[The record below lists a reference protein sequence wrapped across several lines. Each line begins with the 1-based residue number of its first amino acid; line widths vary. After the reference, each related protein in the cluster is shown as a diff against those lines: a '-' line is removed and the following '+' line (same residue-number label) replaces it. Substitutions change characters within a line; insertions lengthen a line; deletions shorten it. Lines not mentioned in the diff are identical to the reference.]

1 MNQQFKVM
9 LPAWGKAIGLLCL
22 IIMFAA
28 VLWLVWTGNLSIR
41 YTADHEGVIP
51 IWHSWL
57 PAFLGILLIRLIPYK
72 SQNHTSF
79 QQMKR
84 HHLVVQSIVLLMSGV
99 LFTASLITIDPQ
111 GLHFEL
117 YYLVFK
123 LTTLFCIPLIFL
135 LIYSKTTGAQQE
147 IILAKP
153 GSRRHVIGPLI
164 IIVVWGY
171 LKFYSPIAQPEG
183 AIEATD
189 LTELLLLAFIGFII
203 NSVLEE
209 FFYRVWLQ
217 TRLEALL
224 GRWPAILLVSM
235 LWSIWH
241 VAIQGSGQ
249 WDIDV
254 ATVIA
259 NHGVTGLFL
268 GYLWARY
275 RKVWVIILI
284 HGLMNASPHFLL
296 QILFHWAGRAG

>member
-9 LPAWGKAIGLLCL
+9 LPAWGKAIGLWCM

-28 VLWLVWTGNLSIR
+28 VLWLVWTGNFSIR

-72 SQNHTSF
+72 SQNHSYF
-79 QQMKR
+79 QQMER

-99 LFTASLITIDPQ
+99 LFTAALVTIDPQ

-117 YYLVFK
+117 YYLAFK
-123 LTTLFCIPLIFL
+123 LTTLLCIPLIFL
-135 LIYSKTTGAQQE
+135 LIYRKMAGAQQD
-147 IILAKP
+147 IISAKP
-153 GSRRHVIGPLI
+153 PTHRHVIAPLI
-164 IIVVWGY
+164 VVVVWCY
-171 LKFYSPIAQPEG
+171 LKFYSPVAQPEG
-183 AIEATD
+183 AITAADT
-189 LTELLLLAFIGFII
+189 TELLLLMLISFMI

-209 FFYRVWLQ
+209 VFYRVWLQ
-217 TRLEALL
+217 TRLETLL
-224 GRWPAILLVSM
+224 GRWPAILLVSI

-249 WDIDV
+249 WGMDV

-275 RKVWVIILI
+275 RRVWGIILV
-284 HGLMNASPHFLL
+284 HGLINASPHVLL
-296 QILFHWAGRAG
+296 QILFR

>member
-9 LPAWGKAIGLLCL
+9 LPAWGKAIGLLCM
-22 IIMFAA
+22 IIIFVA
-28 VLWLVWTGNLSIR
+28 VLWLVWTGNLNIR
-41 YTADHEGVIP
+41 YTADREGVIP
-51 IWHSWL
+51 IWHSLL
-57 PAFLGILLIRLIPYK
+57 PAFLGIFLIRMIPYK
-72 SQNHTSF
+72 SQNHRSF
-79 QQMKR
+79 QQMER
-84 HHLVVQSIVLLMSGV
+84 HHLVVQSIVLLVSCV
-99 LFTASLITIDPQ
+99 LFTASLITIDQQ

-117 YYLVFK
+117 YYLAFK
-123 LTTLFCIPLIFL
+123 LTTLLCIPLIFL
-135 LIYSKTTGAQQE
+135 LIYRKMTGGQQE
-147 IILAKP
+147 FILAKP
-153 GSRRHVIGPLI
+153 RSRRHAIAPLI

-189 LTELLLLAFIGFII
+189 LTELLLLVFIGFII

-209 FFYRVWLQ
+209 VFYRVWLQ

-275 RKVWVIILI
+275 RRVWVIILI

-296 QILFHWAGRAG
+296 QILFH

>member
-1 MNQQFKVM
+1 MNQPFKAM
-9 LPAWGKAIGLLCL
+9 LPTWGRAIGLLCM
-22 IIMFAA
+22 IMIFAA
-28 VLWLVWTGNLSIR
+28 VLWLVWTGNLNIR
-41 YTADHEGVIP
+41 YTADREEVIP
-51 IWHSWL
+51 IWHSML
-57 PAFLGILLIRLIPYK
+57 PAFLGIVLIRMIPYK
-72 SQNHTSF
+72 SQDPMYL
-79 QQMKR
+79 QQTEKK
-84 HHLVVQSIVLLMSGV
+84 HLVVQSIILLLSGV
-99 LFTASLITIDPQ
+99 LFTVSLIMIDQQ
-111 GLHFEL
+111 GLHFQL
-117 YYLVFK
+117 YYLTFK
-123 LTTLFCIPLIFL
+123 LTTLLFIPLILL
-135 LIYSKTTGAQQE
+135 LIYRKITGGQPE
-147 IILAKP
+147 IISAKP
-153 GSRRHVIGPLI
+153 RSGSHVIAPLI
-164 IIVVWGY
+164 VIVIWGY

-189 LTELLLLAFIGFII
+189 LTALFLLVLIGFMI

-209 FFYRVWLQ
+209 VFYRVWLQ

-224 GRWPAILLVSM
+224 GRWSAILLVSI

-275 RKVWVIILI
+275 RRVWVIILI

-296 QILFHWAGRAG
+296 QILLQ

>member
-1 MNQQFKVM
+1 MNQQFKAM
-9 LPAWGKAIGLLCL
+9 LPAWGRAIGLLCM
-22 IIMFAA
+22 IIILVA
-28 VLWLVWTGNLSIR
+28 VLWLVLTGNLNIR
-41 YTADHEGVIP
+41 YTADREAVIP
-51 IWHSWL
+51 IWHSLL
-57 PAFLGILLIRLIPYK
+57 PAFLGIFLIRVIPYK
-72 SQNHTSF
+72 SQYHPSI
-79 QQMKR
+79 QQMER
-84 HHLVVQSIVLLMSGV
+84 HHLIVQSIVLLMSGV
-99 LFTASLITIDPQ
+99 LFTTFLIKIDQQ

-117 YYLVFK
+117 YYLAFK
-123 LTTLFCIPLIFL
+123 LTTLLCIPLIFL
-135 LIYSKTTGAQQE
+135 LIYRKITGGQPE
-147 IILAKP
+147 IISAKLRS
-153 GSRRHVIGPLI
+153 GSHVIAPLI
-164 IIVVWGY
+164 VIVIWGY

-189 LTELLLLAFIGFII
+189 LTELLLMVLIGFII

-209 FFYRVWLQ
+209 VFYRVWLQ

-224 GRWPAILLVSM
+224 GRWSAILLVSI

-254 ATVIA
+254 AAVIA

-275 RKVWVIILI
+275 RRVWVIILI

-296 QILFHWAGRAG
+296 QFLLH

>member
-9 LPAWGKAIGLLCL
+9 LPAWGKAIGLLCM

-28 VLWLVWTGNLSIR
+28 VLWLLWTGNLSIR

-51 IWHSWL
+51 IWYSWL

-72 SQNHTSF
+72 SQNPPSF
-79 QQMKR
+79 QQRER
-84 HHLVVQSIVLLMSGV
+84 HHLVVQSIVLLISGV
-99 LFTASLITIDPQ
+99 LFTAALVTLDSH

-117 YYLVFK
+117 YYLAFK
-123 LTTLFCIPLIFL
+123 LTTLLCIPLIFL
-135 LIYSKTTGAQQE
+135 LIYSKMTGAQQK
-147 IILAKP
+147 IISAKP
-153 GSRRHVIGPLI
+153 CSRRNVIAPLI

-171 LKFYSPIAQPEG
+171 LKFYSPVAQPEG
-183 AIEATD
+183 AITATD
-189 LTELLLLAFIGFII
+189 TTELLLLMLIGFMI

-209 FFYRVWLQ
+209 VFYRVWLQ

-224 GRWPAILLVSM
+224 GRWSAILLVSI

-241 VAIQGSGQ
+241 VAIQGYGQ

-254 ATVIA
+254 AAVIA

-275 RKVWVIILI
+275 RRVWVIILV
-284 HGLMNASPHFLL
+284 HGLINASPHVLL
-296 QILFHWAGRAG
+296 QILFH

>member
-9 LPAWGKAIGLLCL
+9 LPAWGKAIGLLCM
-22 IIMFAA
+22 IIIIVA
-28 VLWLVWTGNLSIR
+28 VLWLVWTGNLNIR
-41 YTADHEGVIP
+41 YTADREGVIP

-57 PAFLGILLIRLIPYK
+57 PAFLGIFLIRMIPYK
-72 SQNHTSF
+72 SQNHPSF
-79 QQMKR
+79 QKMER
-84 HHLVVQSIVLLMSGV
+84 HHLVVQSSVLLVSCV
-99 LFTASLITIDPQ
+99 LFTASLITIDQQ

-117 YYLVFK
+117 YYLAFK
-123 LTTLFCIPLIFL
+123 LTTLLCIPLIFL
-135 LIYSKTTGAQQE
+135 LIYRKTTGAQQE
-147 IILAKP
+147 IISAKP
-153 GSRRHVIGPLI
+153 RSRRHVIAPII

-189 LTELLLLAFIGFII
+189 LTELLLLVLIGFII

-209 FFYRVWLQ
+209 VFYRVWLQ

-249 WDIDV
+249 WDVDV

-275 RKVWVIILI
+275 RRVWVIILI

-296 QILFHWAGRAG
+296 QILFH

>member
-1 MNQQFKVM
+1 MNQLFKVM
-9 LPAWGKAIGLLCL
+9 FSTWGKAIGLLCM

-28 VLWLVWTGNLSIR
+28 VLWLVWTGSLSIR

-72 SQNHTSF
+72 SQNHPSF
-79 QQMKR
+79 QQRER

-99 LFTASLITIDPQ
+99 LFTAALVTIDPQ

-117 YYLVFK
+117 YYLAFK
-123 LTTLFCIPLIFL
+123 LTTLLCIPLIFL
-135 LIYSKTTGAQQE
+135 LIYRKTTGAQQE
-147 IILAKP
+147 IISAKP
-153 GSRRHVIGPLI
+153 RSRRNVIAPLI

-183 AIEATD
+183 VIEATD
-189 LTELLLLAFIGFII
+189 LTELFLLVLIGFII

-209 FFYRVWLQ
+209 VFYRVWLQ

-224 GRWPAILLVSM
+224 GRWPAILLVSI

-241 VAIQGSGQ
+241 VAIQGYGQ

-284 HGLMNASPHFLL
+284 HGLINASPHVLL
-296 QILFHWAGRAG
+296 QILFH